1 MYENPLHVNQGK
13 FINLLLFEDENWPG
27 TFGPIFTRMYMYIYR
42 YFSLCTVVFLGLR
55 LHFRTGQVKKI
66 FYVPFAQSRDLDYL
80 PIHDCKM
87 KSYVCYCY
95 CAQIRGI
102 CTATICR
109 DVCKNNFNLDSINF
123 NSKTVKER
131 NRHDVVK
138 FINRI
143 AVLSDFGLPVTI
155 VMIIKNIFA
164 KKIRQTN
171 DLFSQNTAL

>member
-42 YFSLCTVVFLGLR
+42 YFSLCTEVFLRLR
-55 LHFRTGQVKKI
+55 LHFRTGRVKNLLRSFRTK
-66 FYVPFAQSRDLDYL
+66 LDFWL
-80 PIHDCKM
+80 PTHDCKM

-102 CTATICR
+102 CTANIGR

-143 AVLSDFGLPVTI
+143 AVLSYFGLPVTI